1 MKTYQDLWDVTKA
14 VFQWKFTASNVYSI
28 NKDLK
33 SITKFLPQ
41 ETRKKKKNKLNLK
54 SVGEKKNQ

>member
-41 ETRKKKKNKLNLK
+41 ETRKKKK
-54 SVGEKKNQ
+54 E